1 MKISW
6 GQNHLQFSYLVW
18 GEERGVFGV
27 IFSVSFIAGLGHKL
41 SDIDIQGWQTGS
53 AESAIGDKITK
64 QKKFFNR

>member
-41 SDIDIQGWQTGS
+41 SDIDTVYRDG
-53 AESAIGDKITK
+53 K
-64 QKKFFNR
+64 QVLLSQP